1 MLLHCKQSCKARFEN
16 DKDPGQICPK
26 VSDIGHRIM
35 DLKCIQYS
43 ICLFFW
49 SLLKSKTDS
58 DGSSIDYTENV
69 IAVNAP
75 YITTK
80 VL

>member
-1 MLLHCKQSCKARFEN
+1 MIENIEKFSNHIFKGSRIARKLDIYFYMLLHCKQSCKARF
-16 DKDPGQICPK
+16 
-26 VSDIGHRIM
+26 
-35 DLKCIQYS
+35 
-43 ICLFFW
+43 W
-49 SLLKSKTDS
+49 SLLKSKTDF

-80 VL
+80 V